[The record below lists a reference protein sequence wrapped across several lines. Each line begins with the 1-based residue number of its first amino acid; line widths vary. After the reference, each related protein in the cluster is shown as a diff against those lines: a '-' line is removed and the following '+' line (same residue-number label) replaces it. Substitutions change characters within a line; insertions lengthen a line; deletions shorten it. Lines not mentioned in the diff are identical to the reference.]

1 MALLKG
7 SVCYFKD
14 LPARYLM
21 ELALSLIPRHYLKH
35 EIIAKENIPT
45 EGIYFVY
52 QGKVD
57 LLLTTVNVKTF

>member
-1 MALLKG
+1 MFDYEDEVLLKKMALLKE

-14 LPARYLM
+14 LPVNNLM

-35 EIIAKENIPT
+35 EIIARENILT

-52 QGKVD
+52 
-57 LLLTTVNVKTF
+57 